1 MGIQH
6 GYAGDVHV
14 QISADGQHLLTQD
27 VSPQDEAPFKID
39 LNISGKFTLEILVD
53 YGKVESD
60 IGDHLV
66 LAEARLLK

>member
-14 QISADGQHLLTQD
+14 EMSVDGQRLLTRD
-27 VSPQDEAPFKID
+27 VTPQDEAPFEVD
-39 LNISGKFTLEILVD
+39 LDVSGKFVLEILVD

>member
-6 GYAGDVHV
+6 GYAGDVYV
-14 QISADGQHLLTQD
+14 EISADGQKLLAES
-27 VSPQDEAPFKID
+27 VSPLDKEPFNVELD
-39 LNISGKFTLEILVD
+39 VSGKFQLEILVD
-53 YGKVESD
+53 YGTVESD

>member
-14 QISADGQHLLTQD
+14 EISADGERLLTQN
-27 VSPQDEAPFKID
+27 VSPQDESPFEVD
-39 LNISGKFTLEILVD
+39 LDVSGKFVLEILVD